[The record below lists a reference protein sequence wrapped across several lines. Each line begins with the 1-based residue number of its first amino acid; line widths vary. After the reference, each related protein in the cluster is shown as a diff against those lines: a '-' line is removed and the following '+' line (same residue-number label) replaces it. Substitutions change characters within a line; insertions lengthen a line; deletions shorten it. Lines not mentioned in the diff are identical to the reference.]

1 MTLTKL
7 NYMYTKA
14 DTLLGIFTNICIDV
28 IWNLTRYTSNY
39 TTAERYKQV
48 IVLSVKYS
56 VQII

>member
-1 MTLTKL
+1 MTMTKL
-7 NYMYTKA
+7 NYTKA

-28 IWNLTRYTSNY
+28 IWNPTRYTSNY